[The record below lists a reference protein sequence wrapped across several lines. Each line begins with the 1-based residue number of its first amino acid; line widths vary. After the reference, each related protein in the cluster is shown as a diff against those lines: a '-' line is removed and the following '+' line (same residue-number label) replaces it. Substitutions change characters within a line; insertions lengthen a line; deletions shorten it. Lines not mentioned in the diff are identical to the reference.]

1 MSFKFV
7 FLHKKS
13 GIIEEYARAMENAV
27 PDLEV
32 SFSSER
38 EQQLSDL
45 IEARGCYGTL
55 EKELIASAKKLEW
68 LAAPQ
73 AGPPRGYYF
82 SELINSSIQVTNFR
96 GIFNDHISS
105 HIMAFV
111 LCFSRGMHIFFPD
124 QFQQKWTASG
134 ENSPAIHLPESTTVI
149 VGIGGIGA
157 ATAQHCKHF
166 GMEVIGVD
174 PRVSSKPEGVDQ
186 LYEPKELD
194 NLLPEADFIIVTA
207 PQTPSME
214 GLFDK
219 SMFDKMKDSAIFINI
234 GRGSNVVLSDLNEAL
249 RNNSISGAALD
260 VFEIEP
266 LPQDHPLWTAP
277 NFLMTPHMAAAG
289 PYLTERRIKLMV
301 ENCRRFSNNEPLLNV
316 VDKRN
321 WF

>member
-13 GIIEEYARAMENAV
+13 GIIEEYARAMKNAV

-55 EKELIASAKKLEW
+55 DKELIASAKKLEW

-134 ENSPAIHLPESTTVI
+134 ESSPAIHLPESTTVI
-149 VGIGGIGA
+149 VGICLLY
-157 ATAQHCKHF
+157 TSPS
-166 GMEVIGVD
+166 
-174 PRVSSKPEGVDQ
+174 PRDLSTSRMPSS
-186 LYEPKELD
+186 
-194 NLLPEADFIIVTA
+194 A
-207 PQTPSME
+207 
-214 GLFDK
+214 
-219 SMFDKMKDSAIFINI
+219 
-234 GRGSNVVLSDLNEAL
+234 
-249 RNNSISGAALD
+249 
-260 VFEIEP
+260 
-266 LPQDHPLWTAP
+266 
-277 NFLMTPHMAAAG
+277 
-289 PYLTERRIKLMV
+289 
-301 ENCRRFSNNEPLLNV
+301 
-316 VDKRN
+316 
-321 WF
+321 